1 MPNTRNVLKAF
12 HYLKYSTDFDF
23 VKVFLKDFTAFQI
36 FSTDGAV
43 FICPILFKI
52 IHKLYGRRMDIIQF
66 ALMEDAHVP
75 VRQSFVFRKVFDPP
89 GHGVAV
95 FDVRI

>member
-1 MPNTRNVLKAF
+1 MDNKAPLPKVAGPVPNTRNVLKAF

-43 FICPILFKI
+43 LFARSYSKSSI
-52 IHKLYGRRMDIIQF
+52 SC
-66 ALMEDAHVP
+66 MEEEWT
-75 VRQSFVFRKVFDPP
+75 
-89 GHGVAV
+89 
-95 FDVRI
+95 